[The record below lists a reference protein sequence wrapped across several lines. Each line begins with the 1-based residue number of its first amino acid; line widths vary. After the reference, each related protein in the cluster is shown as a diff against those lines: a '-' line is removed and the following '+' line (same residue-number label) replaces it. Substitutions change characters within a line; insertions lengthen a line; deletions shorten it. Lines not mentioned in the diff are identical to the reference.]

1 MEFLKSKLEK
11 IMEILENR
19 ELVLSFILC
28 IIALVFL
35 IQLFNLQVIN
45 GVSYREQ
52 AENKIVRTESI
63 AASRGEIYD
72 RNGVLLA
79 TNRLT
84 YDVEIYRTKVGVENT
99 NEAIIKRVD
108 IIERNGDKI
117 YSTFPCNASGDN
129 FSEEYLNNAE
139 LRNSFLKNIKLDENA
154 TYQDVLN
161 YYSKKYAVEDYDF
174 RDKINVIKV
183 KYEANLNGYSLFNG
197 VVISKDISKNSV
209 AQIEELKSE
218 LYGVNIISVP
228 QRYYV
233 SDNFACHII
242 GYVSKINTDE
252 YNNSKDEG
260 YTINSMIGKSGIE
273 ESMEKYL
280 KGVDGVKKVVT
291 DSLGNVSSEQII
303 TEASSGKDVT
313 LTIDYRIQNVV
324 ENALKN
330 TLWNLQTGGYGKEPI
345 YEAQSGSCVVLDVET
360 GEVLAIASYPEYN
373 INSFVDGISSS
384 EWNSLISDA
393 QKPMFNRAI
402 SGTYSP
408 GSTYKMLMGIAGLES
423 GGIYVDE
430 YYTDPGEYP
439 YAYKPKCWIYTAH
452 QITHGSINLA
462 GALKGSCNCYFY
474 EVGRRIGIANIVQ
487 WAKNFGLGSKTG
499 IELSGE
505 AKGNIAG
512 DGVNEWSLGDTLS
525 ASIGQNTNLFTP
537 IQLANYI
544 STIANGG
551 TLNKV
556 SLIKNVGDDI
566 NSVPL
571 SELAN
576 YTKEFTGVDFQP
588 RDLEID
594 PSYINA
600 VKEGMYAVTTENG
613 GTAADIFADSRVEV
627 AGKTGTAQ
635 VASGANNAIFVG
647 FAPYNN
653 PKIAVV
659 AIVEHG
665 GEGYYLAN
673 MVKEI
678 TNEYF
683 DIYNFDGEKQK
694 IQEVVNVHVDF

>member
-84 YDVEIYRTKVGVENT
+84 YDVEIYRTKVGVEKT
-99 NEAIIKRVD
+99 NEAIIKLVD

-228 QRYYV
+228 QRYYA
-233 SDNFACHII
+233 SDYFACHII

-452 QITHGSINLA
+452 QITHGAINLA

-474 EVGRRIGIANIVQ
+474 EVGRRIGIANIVE

-588 RDLEID
+588 RNLDID

-600 VKEGMYAVTTENG
+600 IKEGMYAVTTENG

-694 IQEVVNVHVDF
+694 IQEVVNVGVDF

>member
-84 YDVEIYRTKVGVENT
+84 YDVEIYRTKVGIENT
-99 NEAIIKRVD
+99 NEAIIKLVD

-452 QITHGSINLA
+452 QITHGAINLA

-474 EVGRRIGIANIVQ
+474 EVGRRIGIANIVE

-588 RDLEID
+588 RNLDID

-600 VKEGMYAVTTENG
+600 IKEGMYAVTTENG

>member
-1 MEFLKSKLEK
+1 
-11 IMEILENR
+11 MEILENR

-84 YDVEIYRTKVGVENT
+84 YDVEIYRTKVGIENT
-99 NEAIIKRVD
+99 NEAIKKLVD

-129 FSEEYLNNAE
+129 FSEEYLNNTE
-139 LRNSFLKNIKLDENA
+139 LRNSFLKSIKLDENA

-174 RDKINVIKV
+174 KDKINVIKV

-260 YTINSMIGKSGIE
+260 YTINSMIGKSGVE

-280 KGVDGVKKVVT
+280 KGTDGVKKVVT

-324 ENALKN
+324 ENALKK
-330 TLWNLQTGGYGKEPI
+330 TLWNLQTGGYGKDPI

-452 QITHGSINLA
+452 QITHGAINLA

-474 EVGRRIGIANIVQ
+474 EVGRRIGIASIVE

-505 AKGNIAG
+505 AMGNIAG
-512 DGVNEWSLGDTLS
+512 DGATEWSLGDTLS

-576 YTKEFTGVDFQP
+576 YTRDFTGVDFQP
-588 RDLEID
+588 RNLDID

-600 VKEGMYAVTTENG
+600 IKEGMYAVTTENG

>member
-84 YDVEIYRTKVGVENT
+84 YDVEIYRTKVGIENT
-99 NEAIIKRVD
+99 NEAIKKLVD

-129 FSEEYLNNAE
+129 FSEEYLNNTE
-139 LRNSFLKNIKLDENA
+139 LRNSFLKSIKLDENA

-174 RDKINVIKV
+174 KDKINVIKV

-260 YTINSMIGKSGIE
+260 YTINSMIGKSGVE

-280 KGVDGVKKVVT
+280 KGTDGVKKVVT

-452 QITHGSINLA
+452 QITHGAINLA

-474 EVGRRIGIANIVQ
+474 EVGRRIGIANIVE

-505 AKGNIAG
+505 AMGNIAG
-512 DGVNEWSLGDTLS
+512 DGATEWSLGDTLS

-576 YTKEFTGVDFQP
+576 YTRDFTGVDFQP
-588 RDLEID
+588 RNLDID

-600 VKEGMYAVTTENG
+600 IKEGMYAVTTENG

-683 DIYNFDGEKQK
+683 DIYNFDGQKQK
-694 IQEVVNVHVDF
+694 MQEVINVGVDF

>member
-84 YDVEIYRTKVGVENT
+84 YDVEIYRTKVGIENT
-99 NEAIIKRVD
+99 NEAIIKLVD

-174 RDKINVIKV
+174 KDKINVIKV

-452 QITHGSINLA
+452 QITHGAINLA

-474 EVGRRIGIANIVQ
+474 EVGRRIGIANIVE

-588 RDLEID
+588 RNLDID

-600 VKEGMYAVTTENG
+600 IKEGMYAVTTENG

-683 DIYNFDGEKQK
+683 DIYNFDGEKQE

>member
-84 YDVEIYRTKVGVENT
+84 YDVEIYRTKVGIENT
-99 NEAIIKRVD
+99 NEAIIKLVD

-174 RDKINVIKV
+174 KDKINVIKV

-452 QITHGSINLA
+452 QITHGAINLA

-474 EVGRRIGIANIVQ
+474 EVGRRIGIANIVE

-588 RDLEID
+588 RNLDID

-600 VKEGMYAVTTENG
+600 IKEGMYAVTTENG

>member
-84 YDVEIYRTKVGVENT
+84 YDVEIYRTKVGIENT
-99 NEAIIKRVD
+99 NEAIIKLVD

-303 TEASSGKDVT
+303 SEASSGKDVT

-452 QITHGSINLA
+452 QITHGAINLA

-474 EVGRRIGIANIVQ
+474 EVGRRIGIANIVE

-576 YTKEFTGVDFQP
+576 YTKEFTGVDFQS
-588 RDLEID
+588 RNLDID
-594 PSYINA
+594 SSYINA
-600 VKEGMYAVTTENG
+600 IKEGMYAVTTENG

-683 DIYNFDGEKQK
+683 DIYNFDGQKQK
-694 IQEVVNVHVDF
+694 MQEVVNVGVDF

>member
-28 IIALVFL
+28 IVALVFL
-35 IQLFNLQVIN
+35 IQLFNLQIIN

-84 YDVEIYRTKVGVENT
+84 YDVEIYRTKVGIEKT
-99 NEAIIKRVD
+99 NEAIKKLVE
-108 IIERNGDKI
+108 IIERNGDTI
-117 YSTFPCNASGDN
+117 YSTFPCNDTGDN
-129 FSEEYLNNAE
+129 FSEEFLNNTQ
-139 LRNSFLKNIKLDENA
+139 LRNTFLTSIKLDENA
-154 TYQDVLN
+154 TYQDVLS
-161 YYSKKYAVEDYDF
+161 YYAKKYAVEEYDF
-174 RDKINVIKV
+174 KDKLDVIKV

-233 SDNFACHII
+233 SDEFACHIL
-242 GYVSKINTDE
+242 GYVSKINTEE
-252 YNNSKDEG
+252 YNNSKDDG
-260 YTINSMIGKSGIE
+260 YTINSMIGKSGVE

-280 KGVDGVKKVVT
+280 RGVDGTKKVVT

-360 GEVLAIASYPEYN
+360 GEVLAIASYPVYN

-384 EWNSLISDA
+384 EWNSLINDG

-512 DGVNEWSLGDTLS
+512 DGATEWSLGDTLS

-566 NSVPL
+566 NSVSL
-571 SELAN
+571 SELAS
-576 YTKEFTGVDFQP
+576 YTKEFTGVDFQT
-588 RDLEID
+588 RNLEID

-673 MVKEI
+673 MVKDI

-683 DIYNFDGEKQK
+683 DIYNFDGQKQK
-694 IQEVVNVHVDF
+694 MQEIVSNGIDF

>member
-28 IIALVFL
+28 IVALVFL
-35 IQLFNLQVIN
+35 IQLFNLQIIN

-84 YDVEIYRTKVGVENT
+84 YDVEIYRTKVGIEKT
-99 NEAIIKRVD
+99 NEAIKKLVE
-108 IIERNGDKI
+108 IIERNGDTI
-117 YSTFPCNASGDN
+117 YSTFPCNDTGDN
-129 FSEEYLNNAE
+129 FSEEFLNNTQ
-139 LRNSFLKNIKLDENA
+139 LRNTFLTSIKLDENA
-154 TYQDVLN
+154 TYQDVLS
-161 YYSKKYAVEDYDF
+161 YYAKKYAVEEYDF
-174 RDKINVIKV
+174 KDKLDIIKV

-228 QRYYV
+228 QRYYA
-233 SDNFACHII
+233 SDEFACHIL
-242 GYVSKINTDE
+242 GYVSKINTEE
-252 YNNSKDEG
+252 YNNSKDDG
-260 YTINSMIGKSGIE
+260 YTINSMIGKSGVE

-280 KGVDGVKKVVT
+280 RGVDGTKKVVT

-360 GEVLAIASYPEYN
+360 GEVLAIASYPVYN

-384 EWNSLISDA
+384 EWNSLINDG

-512 DGVNEWSLGDTLS
+512 DGATEWSLGDTLS

-566 NSVPL
+566 NSVSL
-571 SELAN
+571 SELAS
-576 YTKEFTGVDFQP
+576 YTKEFTGVDFQT
-588 RDLEID
+588 RNLEID

-673 MVKEI
+673 MVKDI

-683 DIYNFDGEKQK
+683 DIYNFDGQKQK
-694 IQEVVNVHVDF
+694 MQEIVSNEIDF

>member
-84 YDVEIYRTKVGVENT
+84 YDVEIYRTKVGIENT
-99 NEAIIKRVD
+99 NEAIIKLVD

-452 QITHGSINLA
+452 QITHGAINLA

-474 EVGRRIGIANIVQ
+474 EVGRRIGIANIVE

-588 RDLEID
+588 RNLEID

-600 VKEGMYAVTTENG
+600 IKEGMYAVTTENG

>member
-84 YDVEIYRTKVGVENT
+84 YDVEIYRTKVGIENT
-99 NEAIIKRVD
+99 NEAIIKLVD

-174 RDKINVIKV
+174 KDKINVIKV

-260 YTINSMIGKSGIE
+260 YTINSMIGKSGVE

-280 KGVDGVKKVVT
+280 KGTDGVKKVVT

-452 QITHGSINLA
+452 QITHGAINLA

-474 EVGRRIGIANIVQ
+474 EVGRRIGIANIVE

-588 RDLEID
+588 RNLDID

-600 VKEGMYAVTTENG
+600 IKEGMYAVTTENG

>member
-28 IIALVFL
+28 IVALVFL
-35 IQLFNLQVIN
+35 IQLFNLQIIN

-84 YDVEIYRTKVGVENT
+84 YDVEIYRTKVGIEKT
-99 NEAIIKRVD
+99 NEAIKKLVE
-108 IIERNGDKI
+108 IIERNGDTI
-117 YSTFPCNASGDN
+117 YSTFPCNDAGDN
-129 FSEEYLNNAE
+129 FSEEFLNNTQ
-139 LRNSFLKNIKLDENA
+139 LRNSFLTSIKLDENA
-154 TYQDVLN
+154 TYQDVLS
-161 YYSKKYAVEDYDF
+161 YYAKKYAVEEYDF
-174 RDKINVIKV
+174 KDKLDVIKV

-228 QRYYV
+228 QRYYT
-233 SDNFACHII
+233 SDEFACHIL
-242 GYVSKINTDE
+242 GYVSKINTEE
-252 YNNSKDEG
+252 YNNSKDDG
-260 YTINSMIGKSGIE
+260 YTINSMIGKSGVE

-280 KGVDGVKKVVT
+280 RGVDGTKKVVT

-360 GEVLAIASYPEYN
+360 GEVLAIASYPVYN

-384 EWNSLISDA
+384 EWNSLINDV

-512 DGVNEWSLGDTLS
+512 DGATEWSLGDTLS

-566 NSVPL
+566 NSVSL
-571 SELAN
+571 SELAS
-576 YTKEFTGVDFQP
+576 YTKEFTGVDFQT
-588 RDLEID
+588 RNLEID

-673 MVKEI
+673 MVKDI

-683 DIYNFDGEKQK
+683 DIYNFDGQKQK
-694 IQEVVNVHVDF
+694 MQEIVSNGIDF

>member
-28 IIALVFL
+28 IVALVFL
-35 IQLFNLQVIN
+35 IQLFNLQIIN

-84 YDVEIYRTKVGVENT
+84 YDVEIYRTKVGIEKT
-99 NEAIIKRVD
+99 NEAIKKLVE
-108 IIERNGDKI
+108 IIERNGDTI
-117 YSTFPCNASGDN
+117 YSTFPCNDTGDN
-129 FSEEYLNNAE
+129 FSEEFLNNTQ
-139 LRNSFLKNIKLDENA
+139 LRNTFLTSIKLDENA
-154 TYQDVLN
+154 TYQDVLS
-161 YYSKKYAVEDYDF
+161 YYAKKYAVEEYDF
-174 RDKINVIKV
+174 KDKLDVIKV

-228 QRYYV
+228 QRYYT
-233 SDNFACHII
+233 SDEFACHIL
-242 GYVSKINTDE
+242 GYVSKINTEE
-252 YNNSKDEG
+252 YNNSKDDG
-260 YTINSMIGKSGIE
+260 YTINSMIGKSGVE

-280 KGVDGVKKVVT
+280 RGVDGTKKVVT

-360 GEVLAIASYPEYN
+360 GEVLAIASYPVYN

-384 EWNSLISDA
+384 EWNSLINDV

-512 DGVNEWSLGDTLS
+512 DGATEWSLGDTLS

-566 NSVPL
+566 NSVSF
-571 SELAN
+571 SELAS
-576 YTKEFTGVDFQP
+576 YTKEFTGVDFQT
-588 RDLEID
+588 RNLEID

-673 MVKEI
+673 MVKDI

-683 DIYNFDGEKQK
+683 DIYNFDGQKQK
-694 IQEVVNVHVDF
+694 MQEIVSNGIDF

>member
-28 IIALVFL
+28 IVALVFL
-35 IQLFNLQVIN
+35 IQLFNLQIIN

-84 YDVEIYRTKVGVENT
+84 YDVEIYRTKVGIEKT
-99 NEAIIKRVD
+99 NEAIKKLVE
-108 IIERNGDKI
+108 IIERNGDTI
-117 YSTFPCNASGDN
+117 YSTFPCNDTGDN
-129 FSEEYLNNAE
+129 FSEEFLNNTQ
-139 LRNSFLKNIKLDENA
+139 LRNTFLTSIKLDENA
-154 TYQDVLN
+154 TYQDVLS
-161 YYSKKYAVEDYDF
+161 YYAKKYAVEEYDF
-174 RDKINVIKV
+174 KDKLDVIKV

-228 QRYYV
+228 QRYYT
-233 SDNFACHII
+233 SDEFACHIL
-242 GYVSKINTDE
+242 GYVSKINTEE
-252 YNNSKDEG
+252 YNNSKDDG
-260 YTINSMIGKSGIE
+260 YTINSMIGKSGVE

-280 KGVDGVKKVVT
+280 RGVDGTKKVVT

-360 GEVLAIASYPEYN
+360 GEVLAIASYPVYN

-384 EWNSLISDA
+384 EWNSLINDV

-512 DGVNEWSLGDTLS
+512 DGATEWSLGDTLS

-566 NSVPL
+566 NSVSL
-571 SELAN
+571 SEFAS
-576 YTKEFTGVDFQP
+576 YTKEFTGVDFQT
-588 RDLEID
+588 RNLEID

-600 VKEGMYAVTTENG
+600 IKEGMYAVTTENG

-673 MVKEI
+673 MVKDI

-683 DIYNFDGEKQK
+683 DIYNFDGQKQK
-694 IQEVVNVHVDF
+694 MQEIVSNGIDF

>member
-84 YDVEIYRTKVGVENT
+84 YDVEIYRTKVGIENT
-99 NEAIIKRVD
+99 NEAIKKLVD

-452 QITHGSINLA
+452 QITHGAINLA

-474 EVGRRIGIANIVQ
+474 EVGRRIGIANIVE

-588 RDLEID
+588 RNLEID

-600 VKEGMYAVTTENG
+600 IKEGMYAVTTENG

>member
-84 YDVEIYRTKVGVENT
+84 YDVEIYRTKVGIENT
-99 NEAIIKRVD
+99 NEAIIKLVD

-161 YYSKKYAVEDYDF
+161 YYSKKYAVDDYDF
-174 RDKINVIKV
+174 KDKINVIKV

-452 QITHGSINLA
+452 QITHGAINLA

-474 EVGRRIGIANIVQ
+474 EVGRRIGIANIVE

-588 RDLEID
+588 RNLDID

-600 VKEGMYAVTTENG
+600 IKEGMYAVTTENG

>member
-84 YDVEIYRTKVGVENT
+84 YDVEIYRTKVGIEKT
-99 NEAIIKRVD
+99 NEAIKKLVE
-108 IIERNGDKI
+108 IIERNGDAI
-117 YSTFPCNASGDN
+117 YSTFPCNEAGDN
-129 FSEEYLNNAE
+129 FSEEFLNNTQ
-139 LRNSFLKNIKLDENA
+139 LRNSFLTSIKLDENA
-154 TYQDVLN
+154 TYQDVLS
-161 YYSKKYAVEDYDF
+161 YYAKKYAVEEYDF
-174 RDKINVIKV
+174 KDKLDVIKV

-228 QRYYV
+228 QRYYA
-233 SDNFACHII
+233 SDEFACHIL
-242 GYVSKINTDE
+242 GYVSKINTEE
-252 YNNSKDEG
+252 YNNSKDDG
-260 YTINSMIGKSGIE
+260 YTINSMIGKSGVE

-384 EWNSLISDA
+384 EWNSLISDV

-683 DIYNFDGEKQK
+683 DIYNFDGQKQK
-694 IQEVVNVHVDF
+694 MQEVVNVGVDF

>member
-11 IMEILENR
+11 VMEILENR
-19 ELVLSFILC
+19 ELVLSFILSL
-28 IIALVFL
+28 IAFIFLV
-35 IQLFNLQVIN
+35 QLFNLQVIN
-45 GVSYREQ
+45 GASYREQ

-63 AASRGEIYD
+63 SASRGEIYD

-79 TNRLT
+79 TSRLT
-84 YDVEIYRTKVGVENT
+84 YDVELYRTKVGIEST
-99 NEAIIKRVD
+99 NEAIKELANIL
-108 IIERNGDKI
+108 ERNGDKI
-117 YSTFPCNASGDN
+117 YSTFPMNAAGDN
-129 FSEEYLNNAE
+129 FSDEYLKNEE
-139 LRNSFLKNIKLDENA
+139 LKNEFLKNIKLDTTA
-154 TYQDVLN
+154 SFQDVLS
-161 YYSKKYAVEDYDF
+161 YYAEKYAVEDYDF
-174 RDKINVIKV
+174 KDKINVIKV

-197 VVISKDISKNSV
+197 VIISKDISKNSV
-209 AQIEELKSE
+209 AQIEELKSK

-228 QRYYV
+228 QRYYA
-233 SDNFACHII
+233 SDEFACHIL
-242 GYVSKINTDE
+242 GYVSKINNDE
-252 YNNSKDEG
+252 YTNLKEDG
-260 YTINSMIGKSGIE
+260 YTINSMIGKSGVE

-280 KGVDGVKKVVT
+280 RGTDGVKKVVT
-291 DSLGNVSSEQII
+291 DSSGNISSEQIV
-303 TEASSGKDVT
+303 TEAKSGNDVT

-324 ENALKN
+324 EKALKN
-330 TLWNLQTGGYGKEPI
+330 TLWNLQTGGYGKAPI

-360 GEVLAIASYPEYN
+360 GEVLSIASYPTYN
-373 INSFVDGISSS
+373 INSFVDGISAS
-384 EWNSLISDA
+384 EWNSLISDV

-423 GGIYVDE
+423 GGITVNE

-439 YAYKPKCWIYTAH
+439 YAYNPKCWIYTSYGV
-452 QITHGSINLA
+452 THGAVNLA

-474 EVGRRIGIANIVQ
+474 EVGRRIGISNIVQ

-512 DGVNEWSLGDTLS
+512 DGATGWSLGDTLS
-525 ASIGQNTNLFTP
+525 ASIGQSTNLFTP

-544 STIANGG
+544 STLANGG
-551 TLNKV
+551 RLNKV
-556 SLIKNVGDDI
+556 SLIKNVGTEATSI
-566 NSVPL
+566 SL
-571 SELAN
+571 SELTN
-576 YTKEFTGVDFQP
+576 YTKEFTGVDFET
-588 RDLEID
+588 RNLDIAS
-594 PSYINA
+594 SYINA
-600 VKEGMYAVTTENG
+600 IKEGMYAVTTENG

-635 VASGANNAIFVG
+635 VSSGANNAIFVG

-683 DIYNFDGEKQK
+683 DIYNFDAQKQK
-694 IQEVVNVHVDF
+694 TQEIVNNGIDF

>member
-84 YDVEIYRTKVGVENT
+84 YDVEIYRTKVGIENT
-99 NEAIIKRVD
+99 NEAIKKLVD

-129 FSEEYLNNAE
+129 FSEEYLNNTE
-139 LRNSFLKNIKLDENA
+139 LRNSFLKSIKLDENA

-174 RDKINVIKV
+174 KDKINVIKV

-260 YTINSMIGKSGIE
+260 YTINSMIGKSGVE

-280 KGVDGVKKVVT
+280 KGTDGVKKVVT

-330 TLWNLQTGGYGKEPI
+330 TLWNLQTGGYGKDPI

-452 QITHGSINLA
+452 QITHGAINLA

-474 EVGRRIGIANIVQ
+474 EVGRRIGIASIVE

-505 AKGNIAG
+505 AMGNIAG
-512 DGVNEWSLGDTLS
+512 DGATEWSLGDTLS

-556 SLIKNVGDDI
+556 SIIKNVGDDI

-576 YTKEFTGVDFQP
+576 YTRDFTGVDFQP
-588 RDLEID
+588 RNLDID

-600 VKEGMYAVTTENG
+600 IKEGMYAVTTENG

-683 DIYNFDGEKQK
+683 DIYNFDGQKQK
-694 IQEVVNVHVDF
+694 MQEVINVGVDF

>member
-84 YDVEIYRTKVGVENT
+84 YDVEIYRTKVGIENT
-99 NEAIIKRVD
+99 NEAIIILVD

-303 TEASSGKDVT
+303 SEASSGKDVT

-452 QITHGSINLA
+452 QITHGAINLA

-474 EVGRRIGIANIVQ
+474 EVGRRIGIANIVE

-588 RDLEID
+588 RNLDID

-600 VKEGMYAVTTENG
+600 IKEGMYAVTTENG

-683 DIYNFDGEKQK
+683 DIYNFDGQKQK
-694 IQEVVNVHVDF
+694 MQEVVNVGVDF

>member
-84 YDVEIYRTKVGVENT
+84 YDVEIYRTKVGIENT
-99 NEAIIKRVD
+99 NEAIKKLVD

-452 QITHGSINLA
+452 QITHGAINLA

-474 EVGRRIGIANIVQ
+474 EVGRRIGIANIVE

-588 RDLEID
+588 RNLDID

-600 VKEGMYAVTTENG
+600 IKEGMYAVTTENG

>member
-84 YDVEIYRTKVGVENT
+84 YDVEIYRTKVGIENT
-99 NEAIIKRVD
+99 NEAIIKLVD

-174 RDKINVIKV
+174 KDKINVIKV

-303 TEASSGKDVT
+303 SEASSGKDVT

-452 QITHGSINLA
+452 QITHGAINLA

-474 EVGRRIGIANIVQ
+474 EVGRRIGIANIVE

-576 YTKEFTGVDFQP
+576 YTRDFTGVDFQS
-588 RDLEID
+588 RNLDID
-594 PSYINA
+594 SSYINA
-600 VKEGMYAVTTENG
+600 IKEGMYAVTTENG

-683 DIYNFDGEKQK
+683 DIYNFDGQKQK
-694 IQEVVNVHVDF
+694 MQEVVNVGVDF